1 MISENSGKPNVM
13 RTAPIDETSV
23 RRREMIDQ
31 MEPNSIRK
39 QIDHVP
45 AEIAANDKAL
55 FCFPSL
61 SAFLVRLQR
70 WTLNSH
76 RNTAFKARKS
86 MPGETVTKSPHM
98 KNAAKIPIPT
108 YRVWGMDGVV
118 YGAVDLPG
126 LIQWIRD
133 ERVTAE
139 QWVFAEHDNR
149 WQKAA
154 DWPELQA
161 TLRSKPQGGVTGA
174 TAVGKGGRSLGVK
187 PEALRRMKCFAH
199 MDDLQI
205 ESFVRYMELLHC
217 EQFSHIVRSGE
228 LGDAMYLVLEGELRA
243 LAMVDGKEVTL
254 GTIHMGES
262 FGEISLIDKGPRS
275 ADVVANKDSVLLK
288 ISSAAFAQ
296 VLREAPALPAPF
308 LLALSRA
315 VVGRVRSITKRYVDS
330 VTFIRAAQKAR

>member
-1 MISENSGKPNVM
+1 MNSENSGKPNVM
-13 RTAPIDETSV
+13 RTAPIGETSV

-76 RNTAFKARKS
+76 RNTAFRASKS
-86 MPGETVTKSPHM
+86 TPGETVTKSPHM
-98 KNAAKIPIPT
+98 KNAARNSM
-108 YRVWGMDGVV
+108 YRVWGMDSVV
-118 YGAVDLPG
+118 YGAVDLTG
-126 LIQWIRD
+126 LVQWIRD

-139 QWVFAEHDNR
+139 QWIFAEHDNR

-154 DWPELQA
+154 DLPELQA
-161 TLRSKPQGGVTGA
+161 TLRSKPEGGVTGPA
-174 TAVGKGGRSLGVK
+174 AVGKGGRSLGVK
-187 PEALRRMKCFAH
+187 PEALRRMKCFAS
-199 MDDLQI
+199 MDDRQI

-228 LGDAMYLVLEGELRA
+228 FGDSMYLVLEGELRA

-254 GTIHMGES
+254 GTITVGES
-262 FGEISLIDKGPRS
+262 FGEISLIDQGPHS

-288 ISSAAFAQ
+288 ISSRAFAQ
-296 VLREAPALPAPF
+296 LLREAPALPAPF

-315 VVGRVRSITKRYVDS
+315 VVGRARDVTKRYVDS
-330 VTFIRAAQKAR
+330 VRFIRTAKRER

>member
-1 MISENSGKPNVM
+1 MNSENSGKPNVM
-13 RTAPIDETSV
+13 RTAPIGETSV

-45 AEIAANDKAL
+45 AEIAAKDKAL

-61 SAFLVRLQR
+61 SAFLVCLQR

-76 RNTAFKARKS
+76 RKTAFRS
-86 MPGETVTKSPHM
+86 RETTPGETVAKSSHM
-98 KNAAKIPIPT
+98 KNAAKVPT

-133 ERVTAE
+133 ERVTPD
-139 QWVFAEHDNR
+139 QWVFTEHDNR
-149 WQKAA
+149 WLKTA
-154 DWPELQA
+154 DLPELQA
-161 TLRSKPQGGVTGA
+161 AWRSKPPGGVTGA
-174 TAVGKGGRSLGVK
+174 AAVAKGGRSLGAK

-199 MDDLQI
+199 MDDRQI
-205 ESFVRYMELLHC
+205 ESFVRYMEVLHC
-217 EQFSHIVRSGE
+217 QQFSHIVRSGE
-228 LGDAMYLVLEGELRA
+228 HGDAMYLVLEGELRA

-254 GTIHMGES
+254 GTITAGES
-262 FGEISLIDKGPRS
+262 FGEISLIDQGPRT

-296 VLREAPALPAPF
+296 VLREAPALPAAF
-308 LLALSRA
+308 LLDLSRS
-315 VVGRVRSITKRYVDS
+315 VVGRVRSITKRYVDAVS
-330 VTFIRAAQKAR
+330 FIRAAQRAR

>member
-1 MISENSGKPNVM
+1 M
-13 RTAPIDETSV
+13 A
-23 RRREMIDQ
+23 
-31 MEPNSIRK
+31 K
-39 QIDHVP
+39 QLPHDTII
-45 AEIAANDKAL
+45 ES
-55 FCFPSL
+55 SL
-61 SAFLVRLQR
+61 
-70 WTLNSH
+70 
-76 RNTAFKARKS
+76 
-86 MPGETVTKSPHM
+86 M
-98 KNAAKIPIPT
+98 KNAAKIPT
-108 YRVWGMDGVV
+108 YRVWGMDSVV

-154 DWPELQA
+154 DWPERQA
-161 TLRSKPQGGVTGA
+161 ALRSKPPGGVTGA
-174 TAVGKGGRSLGVK
+174 AAVGKGGRSLGVK
-187 PEALRRMKCFAH
+187 PEALRRMKCFAN

-228 LGDAMYLVLEGELRA
+228 HGDAMYLVLEGELRA

-262 FGEISLIDKGPRS
+262 FGEISLIDQGPRS

-288 ISSAAFAQ
+288 ISSRAFAQ
-296 VLREAPALPAPF
+296 LLREAPALPAPF

-315 VVGRVRSITKRYVDS
+315 VVGRARDITKRYVDS
-330 VTFIRAAQKAR
+330 VRFIRTAKRER